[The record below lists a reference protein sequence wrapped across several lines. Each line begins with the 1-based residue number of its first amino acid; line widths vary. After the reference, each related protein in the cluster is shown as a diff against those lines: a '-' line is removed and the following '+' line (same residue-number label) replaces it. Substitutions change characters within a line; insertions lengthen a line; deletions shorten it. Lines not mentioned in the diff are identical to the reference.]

1 LDLREEIHSRPA
13 SRGSFRQP
21 VETVAAPC
29 EYTIILTCK
38 LGK

>member
-29 EYTIILTCK
+29 
-38 LGK
+38 